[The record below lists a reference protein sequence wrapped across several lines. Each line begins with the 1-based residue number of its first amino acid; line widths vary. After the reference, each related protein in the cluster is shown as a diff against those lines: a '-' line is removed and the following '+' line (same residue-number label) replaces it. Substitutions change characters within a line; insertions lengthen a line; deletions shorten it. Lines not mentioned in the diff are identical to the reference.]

1 MTMPV
6 LFLES
11 IKPDTNRILYNEEM
25 KENTS
30 HVNVLCCSMKTNR
43 LFVSFTNEFFLLP
56 ITNGLSKQLIVF
68 IINSHGKYLLDLYE
82 SGKMPDK
89 WNFRA
94 GCIEENQLGYM

>member
-1 MTMPV
+1 MFYV
-6 LFLES
+6 VS
-11 IKPDTNRILYNEEM
+11 WKQI
-25 KENTS
+25 TS
-30 HVNVLCCSMKTNR
+30 

-68 IINSHGKYLLDLYE
+68 IIISHVKYILDLYE

-94 GCIEENQLGYM
+94 GCIEQNNFGYMCSSNGPNRVPKNRTWRMPGTDI